1 MIYILAGDI
10 RTGKT
15 TAVLNWVNTR
25 NDVDGWLCPDNENG
39 KRCFLNVK
47 SQNRFELEV
56 EVENELEVD
65 MAKIVSIGPFNFLRS
80 AFKKANDYLM
90 SLTSENENQ
99 YIIIDELGR
108 LELNKEG
115 LHTAA
120 EDLISKFLN
129 ADNQH
134 LILVVRSYLLDDIIA
149 FYNISKY
156 QVLAKGDLSSLV

>member
-15 TAVLNWVNTR
+15 TAVLNWANQR
-25 NDVDGWLCPDNENG
+25 DDVDGWLCPDNENG

-47 SQNRFELEV
+47 SKVEYELEIES
-56 EVENELEVD
+56 EVESTKV
-65 MAKIVSIGPFNFLRS
+65 VSIGPFNFLRP
-80 AFKKANDYLM
+80 AFKKANDYLI
-90 SLTSENENQ
+90 SLTSENKRQ

-120 EDLISKFLN
+120 EDLIPKFL
-129 ADNQH
+129 DEDTEH
-134 LILVVRSYLLDDIIA
+134 LILVVRNYLLDEIIEHYDISEYRIL
-149 FYNISKY
+149 K
-156 QVLAKGDLSSLV
+156 KEDLKSLL

>member
-15 TAVLNWVNTR
+15 TTLLNWIHQR
-25 NDVDGWLCPDNENG
+25 DDVDGWLCPDNENG

-47 SQNRFELEV
+47 SKIKFELEL
-56 EVENELEVD
+56 ENETEVD
-65 MAKIVSIGPFNFLRS
+65 SAKLVSIGSFNFLRS
-80 AFKKANDYLM
+80 AFKKANDYLI

-99 YIIIDELGR
+99 YLIVDELGR

-120 EDLISKFLN
+120 EYLIPEFLK
-129 ADNQH
+129 DDTHH

-149 FYNISKY
+149 FYNISEH
-156 QVLAKGDLSSLV
+156 QVLTKEDLKDLK